1 MARSGLATVEVLCRQ
16 GAYVLCQDSKLKEE
30 MDAEIV
36 EKLDSMNVKYLF
48 GEKPE
53 ELDFDLIVV
62 SPGVPLYIDLLKE
75 AKEKGIKIIGELELA
90 YQLSSANFISIT
102 SKIGRASC
110 RERV

>member
-1 MARSGLATVEVLCRQ
+1 MLAAANERSRIAREMHDVVAHSLAVMITMSDSAAAAIDRNPQMAKEALEVL
-16 GAYVLCQDSKLKEE
+16 AE

-75 AKEKGIKIIGELELA
+75 AKEKGIKIIGELEL
-90 YQLSSANFISIT
+90 
-102 SKIGRASC
+102 K
-110 RERV
+110 